1 MPPFKI
7 LPPESENFATPGLRQ
22 TILVPQTAN
31 LIAPAI
37 EGRREAIKISFLQL
51 NRPDQLWLSGLA
63 RLNTV
68 FTGNFPHFAD
78 FH

>member
-22 TILVPQTAN
+22 TIITPQTADS
-31 LIAPAI
+31 IALAI
-37 EGRREAIKISFLQL
+37 EGRREAIEIPFLPL

-68 FTGNFPHFAD
+68 FTGNFPYFAD